1 MEVKFENKISED
13 LSTELSISKIQGGV
27 FISISTKEVDCE
39 PIENTHFLSKK
50 ELSDYIGILL
60 HIQSK
65 LR

>member
-1 MEVKFENKISED
+1 MEVKFENQISET
-13 LSTELSISKIQGGV
+13 LSTKLNISKIDSGV
-27 FISISTKEVDCE
+27 FISISTIEVNE
-39 PIENTHFLSKK
+39 PTTENTHFLSKK